1 MKIVWTF
8 PWDVDVQIKTR
19 KPTGVPVVIAMTKDL
34 VLRSPDACPNAQISS
49 RTKKRTR
56 IRSRKNAAIVLSVA
70 RRDAKISSD
79 ATRIKPMD
87 NNARPKFQMAQ
98 IDNSHSDLGWVVVA
112 CMDCED
118 LTILN
123 AYCLITIIL
132 VQIMKASV
140 RMTANSVAYRNVER
154 IFMNLI
160 LTS

>member
-1 MKIVWTF
+1 
-8 PWDVDVQIKTR
+8 
-19 KPTGVPVVIAMTKDL
+19 VPVVIAMTKDL
-34 VLRSPDACPNAQISS
+34 VLLTADVCPNAEVSS
-49 RTKKRTR
+49 RTKKGIRT
-56 IRSRKNAAIVLSVA
+56 RSRKNAAIVLSVA

-79 ATRIKPMD
+79 ATRMANMD
-87 NNARPKFQMAQ
+87 HYARPKFQMAQ
-98 IDNSHSDLGWVVVA
+98 IEDSHTDSDLVVVA

-160 LTS
+160 RTS